1 MIKSIG
7 WDTSFHLNGKFP
19 LLDNSIFPSL
29 NAAKAFVSDSTSS
42 AIAGTII
49 GVDDPSNSNET
60 GLYEI
65 FNDSGE
71 LALRKLVSEETLSS
85 YQTKIDSLVTDL
97 SDNYSSELAELAGQQ
112 ADQLEALRDEMFS
125 PDNDTTPITRTMML
139 QVGADSTNYRFST
152 KESGKNDTDG
162 IVFNSS
168 DKSLTFLEGTLYHF
182 SITDSLGKPRTWS
195 ISDSSRI
202 ELKGVETPLGKYM
215 RLSDHV
221 GKGKSLWVYL
231 KVHKTGSKGIW
242 LLSPT
247 KYACILDETQSP
259 GEGLILGSDEYYYL
273 LYGYCGIIPAGS
285 PFFEP
290 VYGNTW
296 IKGSTIYTGKVQ
308 TMDGYSK
315 LDLDNNTLK
324 LGNDFY
330 YADGQVVVGN
340 PDTGAF
346 VFHKHGDSKTA
357 LHVGTMTKD
366 SNGNE
371 SWNGMTFADGELTIG
386 KYDER
391 LHEMQTQ
398 LDKEVSTWYG
408 DGIPLPY
415 KENNESNTVD
425 SVAPELVASYNETLT
440 TDENGVKMFNLSPD
454 PEPLPRHIND
464 IYINSITGVGY
475 RLVVSNWGEE
485 NQQVYWLQLSQWDL
499 QNILNQLNGV
509 NNEVNNIK
517 KALDITEDGQTVIG
531 DKFIQTM
538 MLRIGA
544 DSTNYTLTKTS
555 TSGNRMTNLKW
566 GTSNWKTIL
575 YTENGETL
583 THNFYSY
590 IEGEI
595 NKSTWEVASSPSSKP
610 ICEFNINEANPIY
623 IYIKCYAGGAKKGTA
638 TWFSATSPQSLVN
651 YEEVKQTVDGK
662 EVTTQVLFY
671 YFPFGTIVSPKDK
684 TLVEVRGNTKI
695 VGDRIITG
703 KLESNT
709 GNSFFDLDNGQFAL
723 GVDQSNPNDL
733 SKAAFSFDGS
743 TVHIGD
749 TGMFDTQSKFVDMSD
764 SWTIEGI
771 NNQNQ
776 IQTLPLLHL
785 LNTKSSTLYRV
796 ENGLRASIITSTGEV
811 NQDLTAEYIIFLATN
826 EYSIG
831 QNGVET
837 WPSDVSILTPGKIFQ
852 GKDGYSIYILW
863 GISSTQY
870 GNGELTLSDLSER
883 YFQDFEYDLFNYSLL
898 IDHIHIKYYDQNEQL
913 FPMFSTTEISGGLVL
928 TNVLGVK
935 DSSGKISAGIC
946 GINDENNKTA
956 FWAGAN
962 LEEKEDAPVKLS
974 FSGLGSAI
982 GPLTVSGKDTITVGS
997 DYKSQLLLSGGS
1009 SASITLQSAK
1019 TQSTTS
1025 GAVGVKK
1032 FIISSDSIDT
1042 SGTYPKTQNFSST
1055 PTTDSTVNGTIKS
1068 SGSGNSWLTLYS
1080 GNINFSWPTPLDMYN
1095 FDSNKLQT
1103 YITIPE
1109 ISMTVSGFT
1118 KNSSNEFYFS
1128 GHLDLLING
1137 SIVKTKTYEWN
1148 NPAYEGSSKAFKVTI
1163 NPWTYPSSDTASEPN
1178 KLMEILR
1185 NGNNSIQVRF
1195 RIERLSRTFTGGGRV
1210 YITGGIGASSY
1221 SDYKDLVITSSSGTI
1236 EKVAKWDATLKENA
1250 DPVEESL
1257 INYSGVSFRKG
1268 SNVVVLYVGGDSLLC
1283 RLSNLPTFTGDSG
1296 YSTLVIGQD
1305 GQVYKK

>member
-65 FNDSGE
+65 FNNSGE
-71 LALRKLVSEETLSS
+71 LALRKLVSEETLSG

-97 SDNYSSELAELAGQQ
+97 SDNYSAALGVLAGQQ
-112 ADQLEALRDEMFS
+112 TDQLEALRDEMFS

-152 KESGKNDTDG
+152 AASGKNDTDG
-162 IVFNSS
+162 VVFNSS
-168 DKSLTFLEGTLYHF
+168 DKSLTFLKGTLYHF

-195 ISDSSRI
+195 ISESSHI
-202 ELKGVETPLGKYM
+202 ELEGVETPLGKYM

-231 KVHKTGSKGIW
+231 KVPKTGSEGVW
-242 LLSPT
+242 FLSPT
-247 KYACILDETQSP
+247 KYGCILDDTQVP
-259 GEGLILGSDEYYYL
+259 GEGLALGDSAYYYL

-290 VYGNTW
+290 IYGNTW

-346 VFHKHGDSKTA
+346 VFHKHGNSKTA

-366 SNGNE
+366 SNGKE

-398 LDKEVSTWYG
+398 LDKEISTWYG
-408 DGIPLPY
+408 QGIPLPY
-415 KENNESNTVD
+415 KETNEGKIIEQASSTL
-425 SVAPELVASYNETLT
+425 EKSYNSDTLT
-440 TDENGVKMFNLSPD
+440 TKDGIKYFNLSPD

-475 RLVVSNWGEE
+475 RLVVSNWGRED
-485 NQQVYWLQLSQWDL
+485 QQVYWLQLSQWDL
-499 QNILNQLNGV
+499 QNILKQLNGV

-517 KALDITEDGQTVIG
+517 TALNITEDGQTTIG
-531 DKFIQTM
+531 DKFIETM

-555 TSGNRMTNLKW
+555 TSGNRMQNLYWTRAVNESGSK
-566 GTSNWKTIL
+566 
-575 YTENGETL
+575 YTALRAKESEQL
-583 THNFYSY
+583 KH
-590 IEGEI
+590 E
-595 NKSTWEVASSPSSKP
+595 
-610 ICEFNINEANPIY
+610 
-623 IYIKCYAGGAKKGTA
+623 CY
-638 TWFSATSPQSLVN
+638 
-651 YEEVKQTVDGK
+651 YRTVDGTKNYIWELSNTMDGDQDLVTIWDDVKYDQPIYLYIRCSTVSSKAVWHSSLDPQPLQK
-662 EVTTQVLFY
+662 ELNDKITY
-671 YFPFGTIVSPKDK
+671 YFFPFATITDPAKK

-723 GVDQSNPNDL
+723 GIDQNNPTDL
-733 SKAAFSFDGS
+733 DKAAFSFDGNK
-743 TVHIGD
+743 VHIGGLGYKWD
-749 TGMFDTQSKFVDMSD
+749 EQEQINRFDLGITSIPTNTYMGQVSGLTKYLTNTKTGGQFQIKYD
-764 SWTIEGI
+764 SGNMISES
-771 NNQNQ
+771 
-776 IQTLPLLHL
+776 HL
-785 LNTKSSTLYRV
+785 LITESTFGMSGNSPYFICIGEPSIDAETNKLTNSLY
-796 ENGLRASIITSTGEV
+796 
-811 NQDLTAEYIIFLATN
+811 
-826 EYSIG
+826 
-831 QNGVET
+831 
-837 WPSDVSILTPGKIFQ
+837 
-852 GKDGYSIYILW
+852 
-863 GISSTQY
+863 
-870 GNGELTLSDLSER
+870 
-883 YFQDFEYDLFNYSLL
+883 DFEYREGMYICEFIVEEPQDIYIIRGKVSENGKKYSFTSNDENADLWFRINTVWINKWVNTLDKSL
-898 IDHIHIKYYDQNEQL
+898 QAG
-913 FPMFSTTEISGGLVL
+913 STDISGGLVL
-928 TNVLGVK
+928 TNCLGVR
-935 DSSGKISAGIC
+935 DSKGVITAGIS
-946 GINDENNKTA
+946 GISDDYNKTA
-956 FWAGAN
+956 FWAGTT
-962 LEEKEDAPVKLS
+962 LDGKEDAPVKLS

-997 DYKSQLLLSGGS
+997 DCKSQLLLSGGS
-1009 SASITLQSAK
+1009 SASITLQSAE
-1019 TQSTTS
+1019 TQSVTS

-1042 SGTYPKTQNFSST
+1042 SGTYPETQNFSST

-1068 SGSGNSWLTLYS
+1068 SGSGNSWFTLYN

-1095 FDSNKLQT
+1095 FNSNTLQT
-1103 YITIPE
+1103 YITIPA

-1118 KNSSNEFYFS
+1118 ANSSNEFYFS

-1137 SIVKTKTYEWN
+1137 SIVKTKTYEWD
-1148 NPAYEGSSKAFKVTI
+1148 NPAHEGSSKAFKVTTT
-1163 NPWTYPSSDTASEPN
+1163 NAWTYPSSDTASEPN
-1178 KLMEILR
+1178 DLMNILR

-1221 SDYKDLVITSSSGTI
+1221 KNYKDLVITSSSGTI
-1236 EKVAKWDATLKENA
+1236 EKVAKWKATLKKNA
-1250 DPVEESL
+1250 NPVEESL

-1268 SNVVVLYVGGDSLLC
+1268 SNVVVLYVGGNSLLC
-1283 RLSNLPTFTGDSG
+1283 RLSNLPTLPPDTSG